1 VDEKGGKMARHELL
15 SDAEREQLLGIPRN
29 RDQLARL
36 YTLERSDFDII
47 QRRREKRNRL
57 GVALQLAILR
67 HPGTTLAQFLDR
79 APDLPE
85 ELIAFMAEQLVI
97 APGLLSDYASRE
109 QTMTDHARELAMALG
124 FRGPV
129 RTDVPFMIEAADG
142 VAWATDSGVTI
153 AAGVIE
159 ALRGAKILLPAIS
172 TIERAGIAGRARAR
186 KRATQA
192 LLSGLSSAQLTKL
205 DALFNADADA
215 ESASLA
221 WLKAIPVAAKPDHIK
236 EILER
241 LQFVR
246 QVGIPAKQAALI
258 HHDRYHQFVREGRAS
273 PAYMIE
279 RYTRARRRATLVA
292 HLIDLEERLTDAAI
306 EMADKLIGGVFSRA
320 KNAQAKRYVATTK
333 DVSRLMRL
341 FLGTIDALSV
351 AVENNDDP
359 IAAIDKSVGWET
371 LLKARAEVG
380 AVAETADED
389 PLILAVDRYATLRKF
404 APALIEALDF
414 KAAGGNSRTVAA
426 VNILR
431 ELNKS
436 GKRDVPADAPMPFKK
451 EWRKLVIDADG
462 KINRRLYETA
472 TLAHLRNKL
481 RSGDV
486 WVERSS
492 SYRKFD
498 SYLLPEK
505 AVAPIVSALGLPATA
520 AEWLDQRGKELD
532 WRLKKFTQRLKRNQ
546 HDGVTLV
553 DDRLQITPVRAVV
566 PVEAKAL
573 ADQLDAIL
581 PRIRITE
588 LLHEVARETGFMAA
602 FKNLRTG
609 EICPNESALLAA
621 ILADATNLGLS
632 RMANASQGVTR
643 DQLIWTHDAYI
654 REDTYNAALAIIINA
669 HHRLPVAAVWGDGTT
684 SSSDGQFFRGG
695 KRGATGGD
703 INARYGV
710 DPGFSF
716 YTHVSDQHGP
726 YHVKVISAATHEAP
740 YVLDGLLHHGSGI
753 KIAEHYTDTGG
764 ATDHVFALC
773 AMLGFRFCPRLR
785 DFPDRRLVP
794 INLPAAYPGIAPL
807 LGKRIRSD
815 VIREHWAQVLRLVA
829 SLKAGRVA
837 PSVMLRKLAAY
848 ERQNQIDIALQ
859 EIGKIERT
867 IFMLDWL
874 ENPSLRRRC
883 QAGLNKSEQRHALT
897 QAICTFRQGRIIDRS
912 HEAQQ
917 YRASGL
923 NLVIAAIVYWN
934 STYMA
939 DAITHLR
946 SAGTT
951 IPDELIAHTSPVGW
965 EHIAFSGDFL
975 WDRAAQAT
983 SRKALNISAQN
994 RAA

>member
-1 VDEKGGKMARHELL
+1 MPKRELL
-15 SDAEREQLLGIPRN
+15 TDAERDQLLGIPRD
-29 RDQLARL
+29 RDELARL
-36 YTLERSDFDII
+36 YTFEPADTDVIY
-47 QRRREKRNRL
+47 RRRGKRNRM
-57 GVALQLAILR
+57 GMALQLALLR
-67 HPGTTLAQFLDR
+67 HPGMTLAQVLSQTGG
-79 APDLPE
+79 LPI
-85 ELIAFMAEQLVI
+85 ELVTFIAEQI
-97 APGLLSDYASRE
+97 AVVPGSLSDYASRE
-109 QTMTDHARELAMALG
+109 QTMTDHARELAAALG
-124 FRGPV
+124 FRAPA
-129 RTDVPFMIEAADG
+129 RTDISFMIDRAAG
-142 VAWATDSGVTI
+142 AAWATDQGITI
-153 AAGVIE
+153 AAGIVD
-159 ALRGAKILLPAIS
+159 ALRDAKILLPSIS
-172 TIERAGIAGRARAR
+172 TIERAGIAGRSRAR
-186 KRATQA
+186 KQTNQA
-192 LLSGLSSAQLTKL
+192 LLAGLGSDQLAKL
-205 DALFNADADA
+205 DVLFKVDDDIGATRL
-215 ESASLA
+215 S
-221 WLKAIPVAAKPDHIK
+221 WLKAIPIAAKPDHIRD
-236 EILER
+236 ILDR
-241 LQFVR
+241 LHYVR
-246 QVGIPAKQAALI
+246 QIGIPAKAAELI
-258 HHDRYHQFVREGRAS
+258 HPDRYHQFAREGRAS

-279 RYTRARRRATLVA
+279 RYTRPRRHAMLVA

-306 EMADKLIGGVFSRA
+306 EMADKLIGGLFTRA
-320 KNAQAKRYVATTK
+320 KNAQARRYVATSK

-341 FLGTIDALSV
+341 FRGTIDAIS
-351 AVENNDDP
+351 AAIENHADP
-359 IAAIDKSVGWET
+359 IAAIESAVGLET
-371 LLKARAEVG
+371 LLKIRSEVG
-380 AVAETADED
+380 AIAETADED
-389 PLILAVDRYATLRKF
+389 PLLLAVDRYATLRKF
-404 APALIEALDF
+404 TPALIEALEF
-414 KAAGGNSRTVAA
+414 RAAGGNTRTIAA
-426 VNILR
+426 LHVLR
-431 ELNKS
+431 DLNRT
-436 GKRDVPADAPMPFKK
+436 GKRDVPADAPMPFRK
-451 EWRKLVIDADG
+451 EWRKLVIGADG

-492 SYRKFD
+492 GYRRFD
-498 SYLLPEK
+498 SYLLSEK
-505 AVAPIVSALGLPATA
+505 AVAPIISALGLPETA
-520 AEWLDQRGKELD
+520 DQWLDGRSRELD
-532 WRLKKFTQRLKRNQ
+532 RRLKKFAQKLKKNQ
-546 HDGVTLV
+546 IEGVSFV
-553 DDRLQITPVRAVV
+553 DDHLQITPVRAAV
-566 PVEAKAL
+566 PVEAEAL
-573 ADQLDAIL
+573 ADQIDAIL
-581 PRIRITE
+581 PRIRVTE

-609 EICPNESALLAA
+609 EACPNESALLAA

-643 DQLIWTHDAYI
+643 DQLIWTQDAYI
-654 REDTYNAALAIIINA
+654 REETYNAALSTIINA

-695 KRGATGGD
+695 KRAATGGD

-740 YVLDGLLHHGSGI
+740 YVLDGLLHHGSNI

-794 INLPAAYPGIAPL
+794 INQPAAYPEIAPL
-807 LGKRIRSD
+807 LGKRIRAD
-815 VIREHWAQVLRLVA
+815 VIREHWDEVLRLVA
-829 SLKAGRVA
+829 SLKAGHVA

-848 ERQNQIDIALQ
+848 ERQNQIDVALQ

-912 HEAQQ
+912 HEGQQ

-946 SAGTT
+946 STGASV
-951 IPDELIAHTSPVGW
+951 PDELLAHTSPVGW

-975 WDRAAQAT
+975 WDRAAQAAA
-983 SRKALNISAQN
+983 RKTLNLPLRRQ
-994 RAA
+994 AA

>member
-1 VDEKGGKMARHELL
+1 
-15 SDAEREQLLGIPRN
+15 
-29 RDQLARL
+29 
-36 YTLERSDFDII
+36 
-47 QRRREKRNRL
+47 
-57 GVALQLAILR
+57 
-67 HPGTTLAQFLDR
+67 
-79 APDLPE
+79 
-85 ELIAFMAEQLVI
+85 MAEQLVI

-109 QTMTDHARELAMALG
+109 QTMTDHARELATALG

-129 RTDVPFMIEAADG
+129 RADVPFMIEAAAG
-142 VAWATDSGVTI
+142 AAWATDRGVAI
-153 AAGVIE
+153 AAGVIDS
-159 ALRGAKILLPAIS
+159 LRGAKILLPAIS
-172 TIERAGIAGRARAR
+172 TIERAAIAGRARAR
-186 KRATQA
+186 KQATQA
-192 LLSGLSSAQLTKL
+192 LLSGLNSAQLTKL
-205 DALFNADADA
+205 DLLFSANDDA

-236 EILER
+236 EILDR

-246 QVGIPAKQAALI
+246 QVGIPAKQAAMI
-258 HHDRYHQFVREGRAS
+258 HPDRYRQFVREARAS

-279 RYTRARRRATLVA
+279 RYSRARRRATLVA

-320 KNAQAKRYVATTK
+320 KNAQARRYVATTK

-341 FLGTIDALSV
+341 FRGTIDALSM
-351 AVENNDDP
+351 AVENNADP

-380 AVAETADED
+380 TVAETADED

-404 APALIEALDF
+404 APTLIEALDF

-505 AVAPIVSALGLPATA
+505 EVAPIVSALGLPATA
-520 AEWLDQRGKELD
+520 DEWLDQRGKELD
-532 WRLKKFTQRLKRNQ
+532 WRLKKFAQRLKRNQ
-546 HDGVTLV
+546 LDGVTLV

-566 PVEAKAL
+566 PVEAEAL

-654 REDTYNAALAIIINA
+654 RDDTYNAALAIVINA

-740 YVLDGLLHHGSGI
+740 YVLDGLLNHGSNI

-807 LGKRIRSD
+807 LGKRIRAD
-815 VIREHWAQVLRLVA
+815 VIREHWAEVLRLVA
-829 SLKAGRVA
+829 SLKAGHVA
-837 PSVMLRKLAAY
+837 PSVMLRKLASY

-939 DAITHLR
+939 DAVAHLR
-946 SAGTT
+946 SAGTAVA
-951 IPDELIAHTSPVGW
+951 DELMAHTSPVGW

>member
-1 VDEKGGKMARHELL
+1 
-15 SDAEREQLLGIPRN
+15 
-29 RDQLARL
+29 
-36 YTLERSDFDII
+36 
-47 QRRREKRNRL
+47 
-57 GVALQLAILR
+57 
-67 HPGTTLAQFLDR
+67 
-79 APDLPE
+79 
-85 ELIAFMAEQLVI
+85 
-97 APGLLSDYASRE
+97 
-109 QTMTDHARELAMALG
+109 
-124 FRGPV
+124 
-129 RTDVPFMIEAADG
+129 
-142 VAWATDSGVTI
+142 
-153 AAGVIE
+153 
-159 ALRGAKILLPAIS
+159 
-172 TIERAGIAGRARAR
+172 
-186 KRATQA
+186 
-192 LLSGLSSAQLTKL
+192 
-205 DALFNADADA
+205 
-215 ESASLA
+215 
-221 WLKAIPVAAKPDHIK
+221 
-236 EILER
+236 
-241 LQFVR
+241 
-246 QVGIPAKQAALI
+246 
-258 HHDRYHQFVREGRAS
+258 
-273 PAYMIE
+273 
-279 RYTRARRRATLVA
+279 
-292 HLIDLEERLTDAAI
+292 
-306 EMADKLIGGVFSRA
+306 
-320 KNAQAKRYVATTK
+320 
-333 DVSRLMRL
+333 
-341 FLGTIDALSV
+341 
-351 AVENNDDP
+351 
-359 IAAIDKSVGWET
+359 
-371 LLKARAEVG
+371 
-380 AVAETADED
+380 
-389 PLILAVDRYATLRKF
+389 
-404 APALIEALDF
+404 
-414 KAAGGNSRTVAA
+414 
-426 VNILR
+426 
-431 ELNKS
+431 
-436 GKRDVPADAPMPFKK
+436 
-451 EWRKLVIDADG
+451 
-462 KINRRLYETA
+462 
-472 TLAHLRNKL
+472 
-481 RSGDV
+481 
-486 WVERSS
+486 
-492 SYRKFD
+492 
-498 SYLLPEK
+498 LLPEK
-505 AVAPIVSALGLPATA
+505 EVAPIVSALGLPATA
-520 AEWLDQRGKELD
+520 DEWLDQRGKELD
-532 WRLKKFTQRLKRNQ
+532 WRLKKFAQRLKRNQ
-546 HDGVTLV
+546 LDGVTLV
-553 DDRLQITPVRAVV
+553 DDRLQITPVRAMV
-566 PVEAKAL
+566 PVEAETL

-654 REDTYNAALAIIINA
+654 REDTYNAALAIIINV

-740 YVLDGLLHHGSGI
+740 YVLDGLLHHGSSI

-764 ATDHVFALC
+764 ATDHVFAFC

-807 LGKRIRSD
+807 LGKRIRAD
-815 VIREHWAQVLRLVA
+815 VIREHWAEVLRLVA
-829 SLKAGRVA
+829 SLKAGHVA

-939 DAITHLR
+939 DAVAHLR
-946 SAGTT
+946 SAGTAV
-951 IPDELIAHTSPVGW
+951 PDELMAHTSPVGW

>member
-1 VDEKGGKMARHELL
+1 
-15 SDAEREQLLGIPRN
+15 
-29 RDQLARL
+29 
-36 YTLERSDFDII
+36 
-47 QRRREKRNRL
+47 
-57 GVALQLAILR
+57 
-67 HPGTTLAQFLDR
+67 
-79 APDLPE
+79 
-85 ELIAFMAEQLVI
+85 
-97 APGLLSDYASRE
+97 
-109 QTMTDHARELAMALG
+109 
-124 FRGPV
+124 
-129 RTDVPFMIEAADG
+129 
-142 VAWATDSGVTI
+142 
-153 AAGVIE
+153 
-159 ALRGAKILLPAIS
+159 
-172 TIERAGIAGRARAR
+172 
-186 KRATQA
+186 
-192 LLSGLSSAQLTKL
+192 
-205 DALFNADADA
+205 
-215 ESASLA
+215 
-221 WLKAIPVAAKPDHIK
+221 
-236 EILER
+236 
-241 LQFVR
+241 
-246 QVGIPAKQAALI
+246 
-258 HHDRYHQFVREGRAS
+258 
-273 PAYMIE
+273 
-279 RYTRARRRATLVA
+279 
-292 HLIDLEERLTDAAI
+292 
-306 EMADKLIGGVFSRA
+306 MADKLIGGVFSRA
-320 KNAQAKRYVATTK
+320 KNAQARRYVATTK

-341 FLGTIDALSV
+341 FRGTIDALSM

-414 KAAGGNSRTVAA
+414 KAAGGNNRTVAA
-426 VNILR
+426 INILR

-436 GKRDVPADAPMPFKK
+436 SKRDVPADAPMPFKK

-505 AVAPIVSALGLPATA
+505 EVAPIVSALGLPATA
-520 AEWLDQRGKELD
+520 DEWLDQRGKELD
-532 WRLKKFTQRLKRNQ
+532 WRLKKFAQRLKRNQ
-546 HDGVTLV
+546 LDGVTLV
-553 DDRLQITPVRAVV
+553 DERLQITPVRAVV
-566 PVEAKAL
+566 PVEAEAL

-588 LLHEVARETGFMAA
+588 LLHEVARETGFIAA

-695 KRGATGGD
+695 KRGAAGGD

-740 YVLDGLLHHGSGI
+740 YVLDGLLHHGSNI

-807 LGKRIRSD
+807 LGKRIRAD
-815 VIREHWAQVLRLVA
+815 VIREHWAEVLRLVA
-829 SLKAGRVA
+829 SLKAGHVA

-939 DAITHLR
+939 DAIAHLQ
-946 SAGTT
+946 SVGTVV
-951 IPDELIAHTSPVGW
+951 PDELMAHTSPVGW

-983 SRKALNISAQN
+983 SRKALNILAQS